1 MRVQGYR
8 ITGKFTVACKT
19 CGGNTTLKFARAHS
33 GSCKRCTEPEHNMAT
48 REEQHARYID
58 CGPQAWDDK

>member
-1 MRVQGYR
+1 MKVQGYR
-8 ITGKFTVACKT
+8 ITGKFTIACKT

-48 REEQHARYID
+48 REEQHAR
-58 CGPQAWDDK
+58 